1 MLDDGGPPTS
11 QLVRVFLVRT
21 THGPAGG
28 ARNPSPGR
36 YLCGEVGYALVRC
49 LFYKRS
55 VVTGFLFV
63 INSTHFVF
71 RHTFWYELFVYS
83 STIDEVLLFVGNYLH
98 EFDNVFTPLRRLAT
112 LVLVQVSLQR
122 DVRRSG

>member
-1 MLDDGGPPTS
+1 M
-11 QLVRVFLVRT
+11 
-21 THGPAGG
+21 
-28 ARNPSPGR
+28 
-36 YLCGEVGYALVRC
+36 
-49 LFYKRS
+49 
-55 VVTGFLFV
+55 TGFLYV

-71 RHTFWYELFVYS
+71 RHIFWYELFVYS

-122 DVRRSG
+122 DVRRSA